1 MDFDYSLSFHEG
13 DNFSI
18 EHDNREHIPKNVDAD
33 RISENIVYPE
43 NVPLQKFY
51 EDTFQKA
58 YEEYIQKQI
67 KNRHADRVRDL
78 PKSYFEY
85 IRKIQ
90 IEQEQIKQQMKIEK
104 KHYKDIHK
112 EDKYQRVAKQ
122 VIVQVGNIDDFDSL
136 SPQEQQELRNSMKE
150 ILTEYMNTFQQE
162 NPNFRIVNAVIHC
175 DEVSLSPHLHLTYV

>member
-58 YEEYIQKQI
+58 SVTDPSETSGTWT
-67 KNRHADRVRDL
+67 NGPSWV
-78 PKSYFEY
+78 
-85 IRKIQ
+85 
-90 IEQEQIKQQMKIEK
+90 K
-104 KHYKDIHK
+104 K
-112 EDKYQRVAKQ
+112 
-122 VIVQVGNIDDFDSL
+122 
-136 SPQEQQELRNSMKE
+136 
-150 ILTEYMNTFQQE
+150 
-162 NPNFRIVNAVIHC
+162 
-175 DEVSLSPHLHLTYV
+175 